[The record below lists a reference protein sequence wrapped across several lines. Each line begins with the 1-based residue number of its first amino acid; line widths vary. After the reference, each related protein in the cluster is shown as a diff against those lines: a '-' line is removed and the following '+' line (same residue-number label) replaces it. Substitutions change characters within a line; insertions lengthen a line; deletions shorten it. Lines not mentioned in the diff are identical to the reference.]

1 MNFRPTVRWGACFV
15 WGLFGCWVAASA
27 APLPVEK
34 ALGLP
39 GMAALL
45 PPGAVAARR
54 ASPAVSPV
62 TGPASAGSV
71 SAAPAASAPVVVKAV
86 AVRGLPSGDPLRVAV
101 LVVEPGPTRPGK
113 VSLILARQRGR
124 TMVRELVVR
133 EAALGAHSL
142 VLDRVRPG
150 GGVALA
156 IHWASSPAGHG
167 GIFQAWA
174 LGAGEPEV
182 ALKTVT
188 EGFYFEAV
196 PAGGAEAGSS
206 LVLYEPE
213 EDSAVCLPACYE
225 WQGTK
230 LVPASQGA
238 APLEKRLM
246 AEYDEVLDAF
256 QSSGAG
262 AAPNRM
268 VMDIALL
275 KGRLLERQGLRDEAR
290 RAFEWAGSLK
300 PSAGKDLSAADR
312 AELEERATEARRRAQ
327 ALR

>member
-1 MNFRPTVRWGACFV
+1 MNSRPTVRWGACLF
-15 WGLFGCWVAASA
+15 WGLFGCWTASSA

-39 GMAALL
+39 GLAALL

-54 ASPAVSPV
+54 AGLAATPV
-62 TGPASAGSV
+62 AGPANAGSV
-71 SAAPAASAPVVVKAV
+71 PAVPATSAPVVVKAV

-101 LVVEPGPTRPGK
+101 LVLEPGPTRPGK
-113 VSLILARQRGR
+113 ALLILARQRGK
-124 TMVRELVVR
+124 TMVRELAVR
-133 EAALGAHSL
+133 EVALGAHSL

-167 GIFQAWA
+167 GVFQAWA

-188 EGFYFEAV
+188 EGFYFEPV
-196 PAGGAEAGSS
+196 PAGGTEAGSS

-213 EDSAVCLPACYE
+213 ESSAVCLPACYE

-230 LVPASQGA
+230 LVPARQGA

-256 QSSGAG
+256 RSSGVG
-262 AAPNRM
+262 VAPNRM

-300 PSAGKDLSAADR
+300 PSAGKEVSPADR
-312 AELEERATEARRRAQ
+312 AELEERAAEALRRAQ
-327 ALR
+327 SLR